1 MSSNK
6 LIPFLNL
13 KEVNSPYKKDIR
25 KAIDNVIDSGW
36 YILGS
41 EVEKFE
47 KEYSNFIGV
56 ENTVGVANGLDALR
70 IILRAYME
78 MGVMSEG
85 DEVIVPANTF
95 IASILAITDNRLK
108 PILVEP
114 DVKSYNINPN
124 LIENKITNKT
134 KAIMLVHLY
143 GQSAYSD
150 IISSLCKKYN
160 LKLIEDA
167 AQAHGA
173 YYNDKRIGS
182 LGDAAGFSFYPGKNL
197 GALGDAGAIC
207 TNDTHFAEL
216 CRTLGNYGS
225 KIKYQNILQGYNSRL
240 DELQAAILRVKLKY
254 LDADNIKR
262 RFIASEYLLNI
273 VNEKI
278 ILPNTDGNVL
288 TNNNHVWH
296 LFVVRSK
303 KRGELVKMLQEKG
316 VHTSIHYPIPPHKQ
330 ICYKESTKDSLPITE
345 MLHDEVLSLPLNPSM
360 NEKEVWHV
368 INVINKL

>member
-124 LIENKITNKT
+124 LIENKITKKT

-150 IISSLCKKYN
+150 IILRLCKKYN

-254 LDADNIKR
+254 LDSDNVKR

-303 KRGELVKMLQEKG
+303 KRGELVKMLQKKG

-330 ICYKESTKDSLPITE
+330 ICYKESIKDSLPITE